1 MLDDAVNIEFFKH
14 KKKQIFK
21 NTCGYF
27 GSLTAGKGLEII
39 KDISLS
45 LEKINFHIYGDLD
58 LLNSKFNYL
67 KKQKKI

>member
-14 KKKQIFK
+14 KKNKFLKYLWIFW
-21 NTCGYF
+21 
-27 GSLTAGKGLEII
+27 SLTAGKGLEII

-67 KKQKKI
+67 KKQKI